1 MSLHNPY
8 NVSDNDEF
16 SASDYPRVVDE
27 LAALNKG
34 TVHVPV
40 DHKTDMII
48 SYLKDHC
55 LDTGWIHSNPALAT
69 LITSKSFS
77 TLQIESLFESCR
89 KNVAFLADFETYIN
103 QVFSRAYNHPEEP
116 VQTKP

>member
-1 MSLHNPY
+1 MSLYNQY
-8 NVSDNDEF
+8 NVGDTDKFNSG
-16 SASDYPRVVDE
+16 DYPKVVGE

-34 TVHVPV
+34 TMQVPV
-40 DHKTDMII
+40 DHRTDMII

-55 LDTGWIHSNPALAT
+55 MDTGWIHSNPALAN

-77 TLQIESLFESCR
+77 TSQIESLFESCR
-89 KNVAFLADFETYIN
+89 NNVTFLADFETYIN
-103 QVFSRAYNHPEEP
+103 QVFSKAYNHLEEP